1 MGINIENLIFAKK
14 QPTKK
19 GAIIK
24 NLVIIGIILIVA
36 IVSIVIVLANLGKAL
51 NDEEWNEVK
60 TLLNQ
65 EYNESDV
72 VTFKI
77 GALDQNNLKTKLTA
91 SYSSVGELYIDNE
104 LNSQCLFGSTTL
116 TNNVSFD
123 KKDLTILTD
132 AYLDFILEQES
143 SKQLFSFLK
152 LENFEVTT
160 TGKQTNMRMCAKL
173 NLSEFMVSEIVDF
186 GLISTSDIPEY
197 IYVTGL
203 YTIDNTKPIKSCIVS
218 SAIVVNNLSSQD
230 NEKIFEYL
238 QKKVQDLDIEGLKK
252 APAQYFFDSLSLV
265 LENWQATANFDS
277 TVLNVN
283 KK

>member
-104 LNSQCLFGSTTL
+104 LNSQCLFGSATL

-143 SKQLFSFLK
+143 PKQLFSFLK

-252 APAQYFFDSLSLV
+252 APALYFFNSLSLV
-265 LENWQATANFDS
+265 LENWQATANFEGV
-277 TVLNVN
+277 VLNVN